1 MREREH
7 SKKSPDN
14 FGTLFLQTAFRRLQV
29 LHVRT
34 TIQQKKRGGGKKK
47 MMDYVSNKNGTIARE
62 KGADHASVLLAYD
75 MLLTA
80 MRNNKKKSGKG
91 KEKHA

>member
-1 MREREH
+1 MDYDFIQRQGADIRREQKNERRE
-7 SKKSPDN
+7 
-14 FGTLFLQTAFRRLQV
+14 
-29 LHVRT
+29 
-34 TIQQKKRGGGKKK
+34 KK

-62 KGADHASVLLAYD
+62 KGTDHASVLLAYD

-80 MRNNKKKSGKG
+80 TRNNKKKSGKE